1 MTRRRVL
8 LLGQHSILTKGVQN
22 ILEHA
27 EVVELVGVAPLETE
41 EETAIINRLQPD
53 VVVLTGEDS
62 DPPVIETCL
71 ARLLKAHPDLPVI
84 VTSAAEDTL
93 YVYTSRRGLAQSPDL
108 IAAIVAS
115 PARGPAD
122 AAGQ

>member
-1 MTRRRVL
+1 MKRRRVL
-8 LLGQHSILTKGVQN
+8 LLGRPSILTQGVQK
-22 ILEHA
+22 ILEQA

-41 EETAIINRLQPD
+41 EEAGTINHLQPD
-53 VVVLTGEDS
+53 VVVLTGEDG

-84 VTSAAEDTL
+84 VTSAAEDAL

-108 IAAIVAS
+108 IAAITAS
-115 PARGPAD
+115 PHKK
-122 AAGQ
+122 